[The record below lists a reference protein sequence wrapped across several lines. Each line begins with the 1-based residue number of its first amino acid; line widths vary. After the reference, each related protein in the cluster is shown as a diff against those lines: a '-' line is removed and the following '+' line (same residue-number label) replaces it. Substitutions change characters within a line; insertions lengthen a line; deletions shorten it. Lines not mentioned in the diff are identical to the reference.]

1 LHGRAEYA
9 AAAEKHKKESS
20 VKQAL
25 LRAQWMLLAFAPI
38 AIHFLT
44 PLGKRWF

>member
-1 LHGRAEYA
+1 M
-9 AAAEKHKKESS
+9 

-38 AIHFLT
+38 VIEFAHPF
-44 PLGKRWF
+44 GKRWF